1 MTQDEKA
8 HKSIATIDK
17 FFSLI
22 DSGDLFAESDP
33 LFHRK
38 LRKDVLSALSYVL
51 YWGRHILEEMRG
63 LSWPYDGLQKRYHI
77 LSELAEGE
85 KNGFLQ
91 QQALFFLALLPFP
104 GQWSNLFKV
113 EALHRDDEE
122 IRAFL
127 DEEKQKVSDRL
138 QKKVQKVY
146 KLRHFCQVLKA
157 PAKENEKGVLRIFA
171 LPYLMANYTLFQRLN
186 RRYILYVE
194 PPWGVVFR
202 HTWLRNLCTA
212 EDASVFGVGT
222 AEDILFLNSQPQ
234 MVPTPLAH
242 GDYLS
247 DNNAVPLGQRK
258 EYDLVFNG
266 TFDDIPRKR
275 HELML
280 ELLQHQLLKNKKAL
294 FLGRGKEKNVNYF
307 NNLVGAAG
315 LTGRVTVMAN
325 MLRHDIPSQL
335 AGCKIGV
342 HLSLNEN
349 GCRSLYEYFR
359 SDLPC
364 VISSSMPGTHLDIM
378 NAQTGMAV
386 TDREL
391 PAAIAS
397 VLTHRDRFAPR
408 QWFLEN
414 SGSSRS
420 SQKLNQFLKELFIKL
435 GYAWQADIVP
445 LLSGGPNRYANSS
458 DYERFREEFL
468 WIFDCLKKVGDIPF
482 KVVLE

>member
-1 MTQDEKA
+1 MTQGDKA
-8 HKSIATIDK
+8 LESIATVDR

-22 DSGDLFAESDP
+22 DSGDLFTESDP

-38 LRKDVLSALSYVL
+38 LRSDVLSALSYLL
-51 YWGRHILEEMRG
+51 YWGRHILEEARG
-63 LSWPYDGLQKRYHI
+63 LSWPYQGLQKRYHI
-77 LSELAEGE
+77 LRELAEGE
-85 KNGFLQ
+85 KNSSLQ
-91 QQALFFLALLPFP
+91 RQALFFLALLPFP
-104 GQWSNLFKV
+104 RQWANLFKV
-113 EALHRDDEE
+113 EELYRDDVE
-122 IRAFL
+122 IREFL
-127 DEEKQKVSDRL
+127 SEEKKKVSDRL
-138 QKKVQKVY
+138 QKKVQKEY

-157 PAKENEKGVLRIFA
+157 PGKENEKGVLRIFA
-171 LPYLMANYTLFQRLN
+171 LPYLMANSKLFQKLN

-202 HTWLRNLCTA
+202 HTWLRNLSTA
-212 EDASVFGVGT
+212 EDACVFGVGT

-234 MVPTPLAH
+234 IVPTPLAH

-247 DNNAVPLGQRK
+247 ENDAVVLDQRK
-258 EYDLVFNG
+258 EYDLVFNS
-266 TFDDIPRKR
+266 TYDDMPRKR

-280 ELLQHQLLKNKKAL
+280 ELLQHQLLIDKRSL
-294 FLGRGKEKNVNYF
+294 FLGRGREENVEQF
-307 NNLVGAAG
+307 KSLVSRAG
-315 LTGRVTVMAN
+315 LEDRVTVMAN
-325 MLRHDIPSQL
+325 ILRQDVPSQL
-335 AGCKIGV
+335 ARCIMGV

-386 TDREL
+386 TDSEL
-391 PAAIAS
+391 PEAIAS

-420 SQKLNQFLKELFIKL
+420 SQKLNRFFKQLFNML
-435 GYAWQADIVP
+435 GYQWQADIVP
-445 LLSGGPNRYANSS
+445 LLSGGPNRYANPS
-458 DYERFREEFL
+458 DYQRFREEFL
-468 WIFDCLKKVGDIPF
+468 WIFTCLKNVGNIPF
-482 KVVLE
+482 KIVVD

>member
-1 MTQDEKA
+1 MTQGDKA
-8 HKSIATIDK
+8 RESIATVDR

-22 DSGDLFAESDP
+22 DSGDLFTSSDS
-33 LFHRK
+33 LFCRK
-38 LRKDVLSALSYVL
+38 IRSEVLSALSYLL
-51 YWGRHILEEMRG
+51 YWGRHILEEDRG
-63 LSWPYDGLQKRYHI
+63 LSWPYQGLQKRYHI
-77 LSELAEGE
+77 FKELAEGE
-85 KNGFLQ
+85 KNSSLQ
-91 QQALFFLALLPFP
+91 RQALFFLALLPFP
-104 GQWSNLFKV
+104 KQWSNLFKV
-113 EALHRDDEE
+113 EELYRDDVE

-127 DEEKQKVSDRL
+127 SEEKQKVFDRL

-157 PAKENEKGVLRIFA
+157 PGKENEKGVLRIFA
-171 LPYLMANYTLFQRLN
+171 LPYLMANSKLFRQLN

-212 EDASVFGVGT
+212 EDACVFGVGT

-242 GDYLS
+242 GDYLAE
-247 DNNAVPLGQRK
+247 NEAVTLEQRK

-266 TFDDIPRKR
+266 TYDDMERKR

-280 ELLQHQLLKNKKAL
+280 ELLQHQLLMDKKAL
-294 FLGRGKEKNVNYF
+294 FLGRGREEKVDQF
-307 NNLVGAAG
+307 KDLVSRAG
-315 LTGRVTVMAN
+315 LEGRVTVMAN
-325 MLRHDIPSQL
+325 ILRQDIPNQL
-335 AGCKIGV
+335 GRCKMGV

-364 VISSSMPGTHLDIM
+364 VISSSMPGTHLDII

-386 TDREL
+386 TDNEL
-391 PAAIAS
+391 PEAISS
-397 VLTHRDRFAPR
+397 VLTHRERFAPR
-408 QWFLEN
+408 RWFLEN
-414 SGSSRS
+414 SGSLKS
-420 SQKLNQFLKELFIKL
+420 SQKLNQFLKQLFKKL
-435 GYAWQADIVP
+435 GYQWQADIVP
-445 LLSGGPNRYANSS
+445 LLSGGPNRYANPS

-468 WIFDCLKKVGDIPF
+468 WIFDCLKNVGNIPF
-482 KVVLE
+482 KIVVD

>member
-1 MTQDEKA
+1 MTQGEKA
-8 HKSIATIDK
+8 QQSIATIDT

-22 DSGDLFAESDP
+22 DSGDLFTGSDP

-38 LRKDVLSALSYVL
+38 LRSDVLSALSYVL
-51 YWGRHILEEMRG
+51 YWGRHILEETRG
-63 LSWPYDGLQKRYHI
+63 LSWPYDGLQKRYHL
-77 LSELAEGE
+77 LSELADGE
-85 KNGFLQ
+85 KNSYLQ
-91 QQALFFLALLPFP
+91 RQALFFLALLPFP
-104 GQWSNLFKV
+104 RQWSNLFKV
-113 EALHRDDEE
+113 EALYGDDVE
-122 IRAFL
+122 IKSFL
-127 DEEKQKVSDRL
+127 SEEKQKVSDRL
-138 QKKVQKVY
+138 QKKVQKEY

-157 PAKENEKGVLRIFA
+157 PGKGKEKGVLRIFA
-171 LPYLMANYTLFQRLN
+171 LPYLLANSTLLRRLN

-212 EDASVFGVGT
+212 EDACVFGVGT

-234 MVPTPLAH
+234 MAPTPLAH
-242 GDYLS
+242 GDYLAEN
-247 DNNAVPLGQRK
+247 DAVPLGQRK

-266 TFDDIPRKR
+266 TYDDIARKR

-280 ELLQHQLLKNKKAL
+280 ELLHHRLLMDKKAL
-294 FLGRGKEKNVNYF
+294 FLGRGREKNVDYF
-307 NNLVGAAG
+307 KNLVSRAG
-315 LTGRVTVMAN
+315 LEGRATVMAN
-325 MLRHDIPSQL
+325 VLRQEIPSQL
-335 AGCKIGV
+335 ARCKMGV

-386 TDREL
+386 PDSEL
-391 PAAIAS
+391 PEAVAS
-397 VLTHRDRFAPR
+397 VLAHRDRFAPR
-408 QWFLEN
+408 RWFLEN

-420 SQKLNQFLKELFIKL
+420 SLKLNQFLKQLFEKL

-445 LLSGGPNRYANSS
+445 LLSGGPNRYANPS

-468 WIFDCLKKVGDIPF
+468 WIFDCLKNVDTIPIRI
-482 KVVLE
+482 VLE

>member
-1 MTQDEKA
+1 MTQGEKA
-8 HKSIATIDK
+8 RESIATIDA

-22 DSGDLFAESDP
+22 DSGDLFTASDP

-38 LRKDVLSALSYVL
+38 LRSDVLSALSYLL
-51 YWGRHILEEMRG
+51 YWGRHILEETRG

-85 KNGFLQ
+85 KNSSLQ
-91 QQALFFLALLPFP
+91 RQALFFLALLPFP
-104 GQWSNLFKV
+104 RQWSNLFKV
-113 EALHRDDEE
+113 EELHGDDVE

-127 DEEKQKVSDRL
+127 AEEKQKVSDRL

-157 PAKENEKGVLRIFA
+157 PGKENEKGVLRIFA
-171 LPYLMANYTLFQRLN
+171 LPYLMANYRLFRQLN

-212 EDASVFGVGT
+212 EDACVFGVGT

-247 DNNAVPLGQRK
+247 ENDAVVLDQRK

-266 TFDDIPRKR
+266 TYDDMPRKR

-280 ELLQHQLLKNKKAL
+280 ELLQHQHLMEKKAL
-294 FLGRGKEKNVNYF
+294 FLGRGREENVDHF
-307 NNLVGAAG
+307 KDLVSRAG
-315 LTGRVTVMAN
+315 LEDRVTVMAN
-325 MLRHDIPSQL
+325 ILRQDVPRQL
-335 AGCKIGV
+335 GRCKMGV

-386 TDREL
+386 TDNEL
-391 PAAIAS
+391 PEAIS
-397 VLTHRDRFAPR
+397 FVLTRRDRFAPR
-408 QWFLEN
+408 RWFLEN

-420 SQKLNQFLKELFIKL
+420 SQKLNQFLKQLFKKL
-435 GYAWQADIVP
+435 GYQWHVDIVP
-445 LLSGGPNRYANSS
+445 LISGGPNRYANPS
-458 DYERFREEFL
+458 DYQRFRGEFL
-468 WIFDCLKKVGDIPF
+468 WIFDCLQNVDDIPF
-482 KVVLE
+482 KIVVD